1 MINQLSHHHHCHFAL
16 KAILSVLPGPGDAA
30 GEAVQGRRRQEA
42 RPAAEEVEPRGE
54 ASEAERGQQPREDE
68 DGAAQRRLQQPAPPL
83 AQARQRPRAQQV
95 RNDTGSN
102 PGKIFIF

>member
-1 MINQLSHHHHCHFAL
+1 MINHLSHLAL
-16 KAILSVLPGPGDAA
+16 KAILSSPGPVFPGPGDAA

-83 AQARQRPRAQQV
+83 AQARQRP
-95 RNDTGSN
+95 
-102 PGKIFIF
+102 